1 MPVGVGDGRSWI
13 DRRRP
18 GSQKGFKVWVGG
30 RVGRDGRVAF
40 GALFDCVG
48 SHSGTDSVLCYHA
61 VSWQSPQWWHA
72 LQQFGWKK
80 GYQYLRLDGKCNAKT
95 RQRQNQLFQDP
106 SSSAQV
112 GHTRVCVALKPSMLM
127 LGTVST
133 SANVHMLLTIEFLMH
148 FLLHTEHV

>member
-1 MPVGVGDGRSWI
+1 MGW
-13 DRRRP
+13 
-18 GSQKGFKVWVGG
+18 
-30 RVGRDGRVAF
+30 DGRVAV
-40 GALFDCVG
+40 GTALFDCVG

-61 VSWQSPQWWHA
+61 VSLQSPQWWYA

-112 GHTRVCVALKPSMLM
+112 RHIRVSVALKPSMLI

-133 SANVHMLLTIEFLMH
+133 SANVHMLLTTKCVMH
-148 FLLHTEHV
+148 FFSTHRACVSMISPPVVFAFHVCANILSC